1 MKYLVTGGAGFIG
14 SSLVDKLLFCGHEV
28 IVIDNFDNFYSKSI
42 KNYNLENAT
51 SYNSF
56 TLLKIDI
63 KDQEGLDNCFQKNNI
78 DLIFHLAGRAGV
90 RPSIDNPKIY
100 YENNVEGTL
109 NLLEAMRKYGVN
121 KMIFASS
128 SSIYGNNSKLPFT
141 ENDLVD
147 FPISPYA
154 ATKKAC
160 ELLCHTY
167 HHLYSIDIFCLRFF
181 TVYGPRQRPDLAINK
196 FTDLLLQNKEIP
208 VYGNGNMK
216 RDYTY
221 IDDIVN
227 GLLKAANLVKEFDIF
242 NLGNSYPISIIDL
255 IKLLENNLSTKAKL
269 KFIPQLPGDVNITY
283 ADISKAKEILSYNP
297 LTKIE
302 DGLKK
307 FIQWKT
313 K

>member
-28 IVIDNFDNFYSKSI
+28 IAIDNFDNFYSKSI
-42 KNYNLENAT
+42 KNDNLKNAI
-51 SYNSF
+51 SHKNF

-63 KDQEGLDNCFQKNNI
+63 KDQEGLDNCFRKNKIN
-78 DLIFHLAGRAGV
+78 LIFHLAGRAGV
-90 RPSIDNPKIY
+90 RPSIENPKIY

-109 NLLEAMRKYGVN
+109 NLLEAMRKYSVK
-121 KMIFASS
+121 KMVFASS
-128 SSIYGNNSKLPFT
+128 SSIYGNNTKLPFT

-167 HHLYSIDIFCLRFF
+167 SHLYDIDIFCLRFF

-196 FTDLLLQNKEIP
+196 FTGLLMQNKEIP

-227 GLLKAANLVKEFDIF
+227 GLLKALEVVKGFEIF
-242 NLGNSYPISIIDL
+242 NLGNSYPISLIDL
-255 IKLLENNLSTKAKL
+255 IKLLEQNLSTKAKL
-269 KFIPQLPGDVNITY
+269 KFIPQLPGDVDITY

-302 DGLKK
+302 DGLIK